1 MACMY
6 DNFKGGGSCN
16 GKHNEKETVLVGAN
30 TTASNPSYGI
40 HSSKDN
46 TQTFD
51 GLKIR
56 MTNMIAA
63 GGNLASPFVQVL
75 GLSEEKMPSSKVPKG
90 LIIFKIRG
98 LSPGGGLSP
107 HSELYGYVVLVRKGV
122 GIETEMFCEYG
133 ECV

>member
-1 MACMY
+1 MAVNVPQQSIQFSPYQLLINVDDMACTY
-6 DNFKGGGSCN
+6 DSFKGDGSCN

-46 TQTFD
+46 TQTFN

-63 GGNLASPFVQVL
+63 GGNLAPPFV
-75 GLSEEKMPSSKVPKG
+75 
-90 LIIFKIRG
+90 
-98 LSPGGGLSP
+98 
-107 HSELYGYVVLVRKGV
+107 
-122 GIETEMFCEYG
+122 
-133 ECV
+133 

>member
-1 MACMY
+1 M
-6 DNFKGGGSCN
+6 D
-16 GKHNEKETVLVGAN
+16 AN
-30 TTASNPSYGI
+30 TAASNTSYGA
-40 HSSKDN
+40 HNSKDI

-51 GLKIR
+51 GMKIR

-75 GLSEEKMPSSKVPKG
+75 GLTEEKMPSSKVLKG

-98 LSPGGGLSP
+98 LSPEGGLSP
-107 HSELYGYVVLVRKGV
+107 YSELYGYVVLVRKGV